1 MDKVEERLNF
11 DVSLLKGELLPY
23 GLHLVLPIG
32 INYYID
38 EWGW

>member
-1 MDKVEERLNF
+1 VKERLNF
-11 DVSLLKGELLPY
+11 DVSLLKGVLLPY

-32 INYYID
+32 INYVD